1 MLIAMRNVIEACV
14 DDVDT
19 STFTSLD
26 LEYVFLMLRSK
37 SVGERIELNFECKAD
52 GCDKTIKT
60 DLDVADIPVPVF
72 DESSKTIEL
81 TDDVGV
87 VLKFPSLV
95 ELQSLDDSLSE
106 IDKLMT
112 LIVSCVVSIYD
123 ENNVYDARDETQEAI
138 TNFVES
144 LNSTQFQKLTA
155 FFSGIP
161 SLKHNIK
168 LYRRY
173 RIRRHTI
180 FFYISLSHES
190 LVNYYKTNFA
200 LMQHHNYS
208 LTELDHM
215 LPWEREIYIS
225 LLQDFIEEENKRLEA
240 NGAK

>member
-1 MLIAMRNVIEACV
+1 MALPTLNSSKYDIVIPSTGKKVEFRPYLVKEEKVLLIALESEDANSILKAMRNVIEACV

-60 DLDVADIPVPVF
+60 DLDVADISVPVF

-106 IDKLMT
+106 IDKLMA

-138 TNFVES
+138 TNFLES

-168 LYRRY
+168 LECECG
-173 RIRRHTI
+173 HTDDI
-180 FFYISLSHES
+180 ELEGIQSFF
-190 LVNYYKTNFA
+190 T
-200 LMQHHNYS
+200 
-208 LTELDHM
+208 
-215 LPWEREIYIS
+215 
-225 LLQDFIEEENKRLEA
+225 
-240 NGAK
+240 